1 MTRSYLQRFSLKIIV
16 LGVLVTCL
24 AVFTNKE
31 ANSHLVVTATQALTV
46 RIESQPQFP
55 LQFSST
61 NILSFDLF
69 SPKIEFT
76 VTNTSAKGIRAFTVS
91 REVVTNA
98 GSRRAATLTNLT
110 TQRKVLQPGQSKS
123 DTVDEPY
130 SPAPISSI
138 ILSIDFVEFVDGE
151 TWGKDAYKSGERL
164 AGQRAGGRAAYEHFR
179 QLLSQKGSS
188 ALLKAITSEGDE
200 LVPPQQNSPEWQD
213 GFKTGV
219 GLVRL
224 RFNRAKQEGGLK
236 GVELELQQ
244 PYDTSERRLE

>member
-1 MTRSYLQRFSLKIIV
+1 MTNSNLLRLFLKLIV
-16 LGVLVTCL
+16 LSVLVSCL
-24 AVFTNKE
+24 AFFTNKE
-31 ANSHLVVTATQALTV
+31 THSRLAAAAPQALTL
-46 RIESQPQFP
+46 RIESQPQSP

-61 NILSFDLF
+61 NILSSDPF

-76 VTNTSAKGIRAFTVS
+76 VTNTGAKGIRAFTVS
-91 REVVTNA
+91 REVVTDA
-98 GSRRAATLTNLT
+98 GSRRAAILTNLT

-123 DTVDEPY
+123 DTVNEPY
-130 SPAPISSI
+130 SPVPISSI
-138 ILSIDFVEFVDGE
+138 ILSIDFVEFVNGE

-179 QLLSQKGSS
+179 QLLTRKGSS

-224 RFNRAKQEGGLK
+224 RFNRAKKEGGLR

-244 PYDTSERRLE
+244 PYDTSERRPE